1 FPRPARRLGA
11 VLTAQPAPLVGHL
24 QSPKV
29 PVIIGAALFMELLD
43 STAVMTALP
52 SMAADFG
59 EPGLRMNLV
68 VSVYMLALAL
78 CVPLSGWAAE
88 RFRPR
93 QVMLLAMGLFTT
105 ASLACAFAES
115 LWQLCL
121 GRMLQGAA
129 GALMTP
135 VGQVIILRWSSR
147 DQLLQSMSWLALPAL
162 VGPLLGPLLGGVLVT
177 LLSWHWIFLI
187 NLPICLVGCVLILKH
202 VPDFPPRAVPAL
214 DYRGLL
220 LSGGA
225 LAMLVFGL
233 ESLGL
238 GQLPRAWA
246 LGLIAGGV
254 LCGLGYW
261 LHARRHPSPLVDLSL
276 LRLRSFGVAHA
287 GGGLFRLGS
296 AAQPFLLILLLQNCL
311 GMSPLAA
318 GCLVV
323 SGGVGAL
330 LMKLLAVPLVRR
342 FGYRRVLSCNALL
355 CGLGIALCATFDRD
369 TAVWLMALVLFVAG
383 VVRSLQFSTL
393 GAASYQ
399 DVPGERSAAAS
410 SLSAMSVQLSMA
422 MSVSLAGVML
432 GVLAGVDGRAETSV
446 ADIATVMLVCALM
459 CGVSAWVFR
468 RLAN

>member
-1 FPRPARRLGA
+1 M
-11 VLTAQPAPLVGHL
+11 TAQPAPLVGHL

-93 QVMLLAMGLFTT
+93 QVMLLAMGLFTA

-147 DQLLQSMSWLALPAL
+147 EQLLQSMSWLALPAL
-162 VGPLLGPLLGGVLVT
+162 VGPLLGPLLGGFLVT
-177 LLSWHWIFLI
+177 VLSWHWIFLV
-187 NLPICLVGCVLILKH
+187 NLPICLVGCVLILRH
-202 VPDFPPRAVPAL
+202 VPDFAPRKVPPL

-238 GQLPRAWA
+238 GQLPQAWA
-246 LGLIAGGV
+246 LGLIGGGV
-254 LCGLGYW
+254 VCALGYL
-261 LHARRHPSPLVDLSL
+261 LHARRHASPLVDLSL
-276 LRLRSFGVAHA
+276 LRLRSFGVAQA

-318 GCLVV
+318 GWLVV

-342 FGYRRVLSCNALL
+342 YGYRRVLSCNAVAS
-355 CGLGIALCATFDRD
+355 GLGIALCATFDRD
-369 TAVWLMALVLFVAG
+369 TAVWLMAVVLFAAG
-383 VVRSLQFSTL
+383 LVRSLQFSTL

-432 GVLAGVDGRAETSV
+432 GLLAGSDGRVETSV
-446 ADIATVMLVCALM
+446 ADIATVMLVCALLCVM
-459 CGVSAWVFR
+459 SGWVFR

>member
-1 FPRPARRLGA
+1 
-11 VLTAQPAPLVGHL
+11 LTAQPAALVGHL

-68 VSVYMLALAL
+68 VSLYMLALAL

-93 QVMLLAMGLFTT
+93 QVMLLAMGLFTV
-105 ASLACAFAES
+105 ASLACALAES

-147 DQLLQSMSWLALPAL
+147 EQLLQAMSWLALPAL
-162 VGPLLGPLLGGVLVT
+162 VGPLLGPLLGGLLVT
-177 LLSWHWIFLI
+177 ALSWHWIFLI
-187 NLPICLVGCVLILKH
+187 NLPICLLGCVLILKH
-202 VPDFPPRAVPAL
+202 VPDFPPRAVPPL
-214 DYRGLL
+214 DGRGLL

-225 LAMLVFGL
+225 LALLVLGL

-238 GQLPRAWA
+238 GQLPRMWA
-246 LGLIAGGV
+246 LALIGGGV
-254 LCGLGYW
+254 ACALGYL
-261 LHARRHPSPLVDLSL
+261 LHARRHPNPLVDLSL
-276 LRLRSFGVAHA
+276 LRLRSFGVTQA

-296 AAQPFLLILLLQNCL
+296 AAQPFLLVLLLQNCL
-311 GMSPLAA
+311 GMSPMAA
-318 GCLVV
+318 GWLVV

-342 FGYRRVLSCNALL
+342 YGYRQVLSCNAVLS
-355 CGLGIALCATFDRD
+355 GAGIALCAWFDRD
-369 TAVWLMALVLFVAG
+369 TAIWLMALVLFVAG
-383 VVRSLQFSTL
+383 LVRSLQFSTL

-399 DVPGERSAAAS
+399 DVPGERSAAAT
-410 SLSAMSVQLSMA
+410 SLASMSGQLTMA
-422 MSVSLAGVML
+422 MSVSLAGLML
-432 GVLAGVDGRAETSV
+432 GVLAGVDGRTETSV
-446 ADIATVMLVCALM
+446 ADVTTVMLVCAGL
-459 CGVSAWVFR
+459 CGVSGMVFR

>member
-1 FPRPARRLGA
+1 M
-11 VLTAQPAPLVGHL
+11 TAQPAALVGHL

-68 VSVYMLALAL
+68 VSLYMLALAL
-78 CVPLSGWAAE
+78 CVPISGWAAE

-93 QVMLLAMGLFTT
+93 QVMLLAMGLFTG
-105 ASLACAFAES
+105 ASLTCALADT

-129 GALMTP
+129 AALMTP

-162 VGPLLGPLLGGVLVT
+162 VGPLLGPLLGGLLVT
-177 LLSWHWIFLI
+177 VLSWHWIFLV
-187 NLPICLVGCVLILKH
+187 NLPICLLGCWLILKH
-202 VPDFPPRAVPAL
+202 VPDFPARSVPPL

-225 LAMLVFGL
+225 LALLVAGL

-238 GQLPRAWA
+238 GQLPRPWA
-246 LGLIAGGV
+246 LALIAAGG
-254 LCGLGYW
+254 LFALGYW
-261 LHARRHPSPLVDLSL
+261 LHARRHASPLVDLSL
-276 LRLRSFGVAHA
+276 LRLRSFGVAQA

-296 AAQPFLLILLLQNCL
+296 AAQPFLLVLLLQNSL

-318 GCLVV
+318 GWLMV

-342 FGYRRVLSCNALL
+342 YGYRRVLSCNALL
-355 CGLGIALCATFDRD
+355 SGVGIALCAAFDRD
-369 TAVWLMALVLFVAG
+369 TAVWLMAVVLFAAG
-383 VVRSLQFSTL
+383 LVRSLQFSTL

-410 SLSAMSVQLSMA
+410 SLSAMSVQLTMA

-432 GVLAGVDGRAETSV
+432 GILAAADGRVETSV
-446 ADIATVMLVCALM
+446 EDIAAVMLLSALL
-459 CGVSAWVFR
+459 CVLSSLVFR

>member
-1 FPRPARRLGA
+1 
-11 VLTAQPAPLVGHL
+11 LTAQPALLAGHV

-52 SMAADFG
+52 QMAADFG

-68 VSVYMLALAL
+68 VSLYMLALAL
-78 CVPLSGWAAE
+78 CVPVSGWAAE

-93 QVMLLAMGLFTT
+93 QVMLAAMGLFTC
-105 ASLACAFAES
+105 ASLACALADT

-147 DQLLQSMSWLALPAL
+147 EQLLQAMSWLALPAL
-162 VGPLLGPLLGGVLVT
+162 VGPLVGPLLGGLLVT
-177 LLSWHWIFLI
+177 VLSWHWIFLV
-187 NLPICLVGCVLILKH
+187 NLPICLLGCWLILRH
-202 VPDFPPRAVPAL
+202 VPDYPARPVPPL
-214 DYRGLL
+214 DVRGLL

-233 ESLGL
+233 EALGL
-238 GQLPRAWA
+238 GQLPQVWA
-246 LGLIAGGV
+246 MVLVAGGV
-254 LCGLGYW
+254 ACALGYL

-276 LRLRSFGVAHA
+276 LRVRSFGVAQA

-296 AAQPFLLILLLQNCL
+296 AAQPFLIVLLLQNCL
-311 GMSPLAA
+311 GFSPLAA
-318 GCLVV
+318 GGLVV

-342 FGYRRVLSCNALL
+342 YGYGRVLSCNAVLS
-355 CGLGIALCATFDRD
+355 GMGIALCASFDRD
-369 TAVWLMALVLFVAG
+369 TAVWLMATVLFAAG
-383 VVRSLQFSTL
+383 LVRSLQFSTL

-410 SLSAMSVQLSMA
+410 SLSAMSVQLTMA
-422 MSVSLAGVML
+422 MSVSLAGGLL
-432 GVLAGVDGRAETSV
+432 GILAGLDGRSETSV
-446 ADIATVMLVCALM
+446 ADIATVMLLCAAM
-459 CGVSAWVFR
+459 CGISGLVFR
-468 RLAN
+468 RLAD

>member
-1 FPRPARRLGA
+1 M
-11 VLTAQPAPLVGHL
+11 TAQPAPFAGQA

-29 PVIIGAALFMELLD
+29 PVIVGAALFMELVD
-43 STAVMTALP
+43 GTAVLTALP
-52 SMAADFG
+52 QMARDFG

-68 VSVYMLALAL
+68 VSLYMLALAL

-93 QVMLLAMGLFTT
+93 RVMLVAMALFTL
-105 ASLACAFAES
+105 ASLACALAGS

-147 DQLLQSMSWLALPAL
+147 QQLLQAMSWLALPAL
-162 VGPLLGPLLGGVLVT
+162 LGPLVGPLLGGLLVT
-177 LLSWHWIFLI
+177 VLSWHWIFLI
-187 NLPICLVGCVLILKH
+187 NLPICLLGSWLILRH
-202 VPDFPPRAVPAL
+202 VPDYPARPVPPL
-214 DYRGLL
+214 DLRGLL

-225 LAMLVFGL
+225 LALLVFGL

-238 GQLPRAWA
+238 GQLPWPWA
-246 LGLIAGGV
+246 LALVAGGV
-254 LCGLGYW
+254 ACALGYL
-261 LHARRHPSPLVDLSL
+261 LHARGHPAPLLDLTL
-276 LRLRSFGVAHA
+276 LRLRSFGVAQA

-296 AAQPFLLILLLQNCL
+296 AAQPFLLVLLLQNCL

-318 GCLVV
+318 GWLVV

-342 FGYRRVLSCNALL
+342 YGYRRVLSGNAALS
-355 CGLGIALCATFDRD
+355 GLGIAACAAFDQD
-369 TAVWLMALVLFVAG
+369 TALWLMALVLFAAG
-383 VVRSLQFSTL
+383 LVRSLQFSTL

-410 SLSAMSVQLSMA
+410 SLSAMSVQLTMA
-422 MSVSLAGVML
+422 MAVSLAGVL
-432 GVLAGVDGRAETSV
+432 LSVLAGLDGRGETSV
-446 ADIATVMLVCALM
+446 GDVTTVMLLCALL
-459 CGVSAWVFR
+459 CGASGLVFR
-468 RLAN
+468 RLAG

>member
-1 FPRPARRLGA
+1 M
-11 VLTAQPAPLVGHL
+11 TAQPAALVGHL

-68 VSVYMLALAL
+68 VSLYMLALAL
-78 CVPLSGWAAE
+78 CVPISGWAAE

-93 QVMLLAMGLFTT
+93 QVMLLAMGLFTG
-105 ASLACAFAES
+105 ASLTCALADT

-121 GRMLQGAA
+121 GRMLQGGAA
-129 GALMTP
+129 ALMTP

-162 VGPLLGPLLGGVLVT
+162 VGPLLGPLLGGLLVT
-177 LLSWHWIFLI
+177 VLSWHWIFLV
-187 NLPICLVGCVLILKH
+187 NLPICLLGCWLILKH
-202 VPDFPPRAVPAL
+202 VPDFPARSVPPL

-225 LAMLVFGL
+225 LALLVAGL

-238 GQLPRAWA
+238 GQLPRPWA
-246 LGLIAGGV
+246 LALIAAGG
-254 LCGLGYW
+254 LFALGYW
-261 LHARRHPSPLVDLSL
+261 LHARRHASPLVDLSL
-276 LRLRSFGVAHA
+276 LRLRSFGVAQA

-296 AAQPFLLILLLQNCL
+296 AAQPFLLVLLLQNSL

-318 GCLVV
+318 GWLLV

-342 FGYRRVLSCNALL
+342 YGYRRVLSCNALL
-355 CGLGIALCATFDRD
+355 SGVGIALCATFDRD
-369 TAVWLMALVLFVAG
+369 TAVWSMAVVLFAAG
-383 VVRSLQFSTL
+383 LVRSLQFSTL

-410 SLSAMSVQLSMA
+410 SLSAMSVQLTMA
-422 MSVSLAGVML
+422 MSVSMAGVML
-432 GVLAGVDGRAETSV
+432 GILAAADSRVETSV
-446 ADIATVMLVCALM
+446 EDIAAVMLLSALL
-459 CGVSAWVFR
+459 CVLSGLVFR